1 MNKGGNFQVI
11 ESHTNRRIIVTN
23 VTLVLTAAETDIKNK
38 LIIAELIRLSLE
50 RKKIRFLL

>member
-23 VTLVLTAAETDIKNK
+23 VTLVLIAAETDIKNK

>member
-11 ESHTNRRIIVTN
+11 ESHTNRRITVTN
-23 VTLVLTAAETDIKNK
+23 VTLVLIAAETDIKNK

-50 RKKIRFLL
+50 REKIRFLL

>member
-1 MNKGGNFQVI
+1 MNKDDDFQVI

-23 VTLVLTAAETDIKNK
+23 VTLVLIAAETDIKNK

-50 RKKIRFLL
+50 REKIRFLL